1 MAQKKAHEVDSFL
14 SRPFQSGTVVLI
26 YGPDKGLVSERAI
39 KFAKRTGLPLDDPFA
54 VLRIEADEIDKDP
67 ARLVDE
73 AKTISMFGGDRL
85 IWVRNASAQKNLA
98 EAVKRL
104 IAEPPQDTYIL
115 IEAGDLKKAAA
126 LRTSVENGATA
137 MALPCYSDDA
147 RGIDGL
153 IDDVLLGNNLQISG
167 DARQLL
173 RLSLGGDRLATR
185 GELEKLCLY
194 ARGQQRIEIED
205 VRESVGD
212 VAALSQDEV
221 IDAVLVGDLVKFST
235 AFDRVVNTGT
245 HPFLLVNTAM
255 RQFSQLQTMR
265 YNMEIENK
273 PAGLVVNA
281 AKPPIFFARKK
292 LVETAL
298 GLWSGA
304 ALTRV
309 TERLQRTVLESRQ
322 NAALSTAIIRQNF
335 IAIAVEAL
343 RNKRKR

>member
-1 MAQKKAHEVDSFL
+1 MAQKKAHEVDAFL
-14 SRPFQSGTVVLI
+14 SRPVRTGTVVLI
-26 YGPDKGLVSERAI
+26 YGPDKGLVSERA
-39 KFAKRTGLPLDDPFA
+39 AKLAKLTGLPLDDPFA

-73 AKTISMFGGDRL
+73 ARTISMFGGDRL

-98 EAVKRL
+98 DAVKTL
-104 IAEPPQDTYIL
+104 ITDPPQDTYIL
-115 IEAGDLKKAAA
+115 VEAGDLKKTAA
-126 LRTSVENGATA
+126 LRSHVENGASA

-153 IDDVLLGNNLQISG
+153 IDDVLIANNLQISM

-173 RLSLGGDRLATR
+173 RMSLGGDRLATR

-194 ARGQQRIEIED
+194 ARGQQRIELND

-221 IDAVLVGDLVKFST
+221 IDAVMIGDLAKFSS

-255 RQFSQLQTMR
+255 RQFTQLQAMR
-265 YNMEIENK
+265 FNMEAENK
-273 PAGLVVNA
+273 PAALVVNSA
-281 AKPPIFFARKK
+281 RPPVFFARKK
-292 LVETAL
+292 LVEMAL

-304 ALTRV
+304 ALARV

-322 NAALSTAIIRQNF
+322 NSALSTAIIRQSF
-335 IAIAVEAL
+335 IAIAVEAM